1 MADHIKNWLYGWLGK
16 NRLGAPVYNITQ
28 TNCDGARFVCELIVA
43 GHCHRSIGR
52 AMSKKD
58 ATAKAANDF
67 VNFLIAEKL
76 IDASDLPAAIT
87 PPPQASTS
95 EVVLEDSSR
104 EDNECVE
111 VNAIAGQQNERTA
124 SVRDMEPDVEN
135 CKKELMQ
142 SANID
147 ASDGADGGWT
157 IGNSKQSLNVF
168 LQKIKKPPFDYIVHE
183 VYTQKSRMFVAEG
196 TLFLPELQCKLT
208 AHGEGCT
215 KKLAESYCALSML
228 NQLFSNN
235 VIGAYERPKRTT
247 ANKLEEIAVT
257 ISDNLSA
264 RIEEYLTDSGL
275 SEVPD
280 LSSASPMDPVSL
292 LVYQQLDQFSEA
304 VPGVKKIISW
314 SPPQQNWNPWMAT
327 HINKVPLSYMTLKEI
342 SAKLLEE
349 EMQHYLPENIRVQR
363 EALPVFRYRDTI
375 LDMSAKNAVMLIK
388 GETGCGKSTQV
399 CQYLLEDF
407 LLRGEGAQFA
417 AIVTQPRRISAIT
430 LAERVAEER
439 GEILGN
445 SIGYNVRFDAVYP
458 RPYGSVMFMT
468 VGVLLRKLESGL
480 RGITHIIIDEI
491 HERDINT
498 DFVLVVLREMVRQYR
513 DIRVIL
519 MSASIDTALFTNYFG
534 DCPTLQLQGRT
545 FSVQYFFLEDIMQQM
560 GLVPAGMEEEAETN
574 EVVDAGDD
582 LTEQME
588 NANLKDSEEHDV
600 ETKLAST
607 HTLEDDIPLDVI
619 EAILKEIDERGED
632 GAVLIFLPGWSDIIQ
647 AISFFSNHPIFG
659 NKDCFVILP
668 LHSHL
673 SSKEQHLV
681 FESVS
686 PNQRKIILSTNIAE
700 TSVTINDVVYVIDS
714 CRAKE
719 KTYTSRNNM
728 VHYATVWASKTNLQQ
743 RRGRAGR
750 VRNGFCYHLCSKLKY
765 ETLEECRQAEMLRT
779 PLHTIALAVKLL
791 HLGDVGEFLAK
802 AIEPPPKE
810 AVIEADLLLRELSA
824 LDSNGELTELGE
836 ILARLPVDPILGKM
850 LVVATVLGV
859 GDLMSTLIAALSSN
873 PPFIPHDRTDSKLTM
888 EQRSFSGKR
897 FSDHIALICVFN
909 QWRDACADGV
919 RYERDFCEHY
929 SLNRMVL
936 LSIRNVK
943 QQLIHVLVNECRF
956 PESLFAEI
964 RISNTQPDANVDLII
979 SLLVY
984 GLYPNVC
991 YFRNGRRVFTLEL
1004 ATALINKQS
1013 VNVPIDGSEVFTFP
1027 SRLFVFSEKLQSKV
1041 ISCKQLSNITP
1052 LQLLLFGSRRV
1063 ECHGMD
1069 CIRLDD
1075 VIPMKMD
1082 AQIAARIV
1090 ALRPCIEAFIVR
1102 SCLHPE
1108 RAGSVSDQDKKLI
1121 GILQEI
1127 SSPTGW
1133 STESFRE
1140 RSSAETNSASTGQQ
1154 MEPQMCEWEALDDKG
1169 SASLMAEQCREWAMV
1184 DTNVNNT
1191 MPTHSVNNITR
1202 SDVYAEQLCDAH
1214 EGLGLQARE
1223 RRR

>member
-76 IDASDLPAAIT
+76 IDASDLPAAI
-87 PPPQASTS
+87 
-95 EVVLEDSSR
+95 
-104 EDNECVE
+104 

-135 CKKELMQ
+135 CKKELLQ

-196 TLFLPELQCKLT
+196 TLFSPELQCKLYAHGEGCTKKLAESYCALSMLNQLFSNNVIGAYERPKELLLIRFRFQVAKLT

-280 LSSASPMDPVSL
+280 LSGATPMDPVSL

-304 VPGVKKIISW
+304 VPGVKKISW

-363 EALPVFRYRDTI
+363 EAYRYLGHTI
-375 LDMSAKNAVMLIK
+375 LTVTLSSFRVDM
-388 GETGCGKSTQV
+388 V

-407 LLRGEGAQFA
+407 LLRDEGAQFA

-480 RGITHIIIDEI
+480 RGITHIIINEI
-491 HERDINT
+491 HERDING
-498 DFVLVVLREMVRQYR
+498 FCGH
-513 DIRVIL
+513 
-519 MSASIDTALFTNYFG
+519 SLFS
-534 DCPTLQLQGRT
+534 D
-545 FSVQYFFLEDIMQQM
+545 FFLEDIMQQM
-560 GLVPAGMEEEAETN
+560 GLMPAGMEEDGEIN
-574 EVVDAGDD
+574 EVMDAGDE
-582 LTEQME
+582 LIEQME

-607 HTLEDDIPLDVI
+607 HTLEDDILLDVI

-632 GAVLIFLPGWSDIIQ
+632 GAVLILLPGWSDIIQ

-659 NKDCFVILP
+659 
-668 LHSHL
+668 S
-673 SSKEQHLV
+673 
-681 FESVS
+681 
-686 PNQRKIILSTNIAE
+686 
-700 TSVTINDVVYVIDS
+700 
-714 CRAKE
+714 
-719 KTYTSRNNM
+719 
-728 VHYATVWASKTNLQQ
+728 
-743 RRGRAGR
+743 
-750 VRNGFCYHLCSKLKY
+750 
-765 ETLEECRQAEMLRT
+765 
-779 PLHTIALAVKLL
+779 
-791 HLGDVGEFLAK
+791 FL
-802 AIEPPPKE
+802 
-810 AVIEADLLLRELSA
+810 
-824 LDSNGELTELGE
+824 
-836 ILARLPVDPILGKM
+836 
-850 LVVATVLGV
+850 
-859 GDLMSTLIAALSSN
+859 
-873 PPFIPHDRTDSKLTM
+873 
-888 EQRSFSGKR
+888 
-897 FSDHIALICVFN
+897 
-909 QWRDACADGV
+909 
-919 RYERDFCEHY
+919 
-929 SLNRMVL
+929 
-936 LSIRNVK
+936 
-943 QQLIHVLVNECRF
+943 
-956 PESLFAEI
+956 
-964 RISNTQPDANVDLII
+964 
-979 SLLVY
+979 
-984 GLYPNVC
+984 
-991 YFRNGRRVFTLEL
+991 
-1004 ATALINKQS
+1004 
-1013 VNVPIDGSEVFTFP
+1013 
-1027 SRLFVFSEKLQSKV
+1027 
-1041 ISCKQLSNITP
+1041 
-1052 LQLLLFGSRRV
+1052 
-1063 ECHGMD
+1063 
-1069 CIRLDD
+1069 
-1075 VIPMKMD
+1075 
-1082 AQIAARIV
+1082 
-1090 ALRPCIEAFIVR
+1090 
-1102 SCLHPE
+1102 
-1108 RAGSVSDQDKKLI
+1108 
-1121 GILQEI
+1121 
-1127 SSPTGW
+1127 
-1133 STESFRE
+1133 
-1140 RSSAETNSASTGQQ
+1140 
-1154 MEPQMCEWEALDDKG
+1154 
-1169 SASLMAEQCREWAMV
+1169 V
-1184 DTNVNNT
+1184 DTLRFAGIN
-1191 MPTHSVNNITR
+1191 
-1202 SDVYAEQLCDAH
+1202 C
-1214 EGLGLQARE
+1214 E
-1223 RRR
+1223 RMSP

>member
-1 MADHIKNWLYGWLGK
+1 K
-16 NRLGAPVYNITQ
+16 
-28 TNCDGARFVCELIVA
+28 
-43 GHCHRSIGR
+43 RS
-52 AMSKKD
+52 
-58 ATAKAANDF
+58 
-67 VNFLIAEKL
+67 
-76 IDASDLPAAIT
+76 P
-87 PPPQASTS
+87 
-95 EVVLEDSSR
+95 
-104 EDNECVE
+104 
-111 VNAIAGQQNERTA
+111 
-124 SVRDMEPDVEN
+124 
-135 CKKELMQ
+135 
-142 SANID
+142 
-147 ASDGADGGWT
+147 
-157 IGNSKQSLNVF
+157 
-168 LQKIKKPPFDYIVHE
+168 
-183 VYTQKSRMFVAEG
+183 
-196 TLFLPELQCKLT
+196 
-208 AHGEGCT
+208 
-215 KKLAESYCALSML
+215 
-228 NQLFSNN
+228 
-235 VIGAYERPKRTT
+235 

-257 ISDNLSA
+257 ISGNLSA
-264 RIEEYLTDSGL
+264 RIEEYLIDSGFSKL
-275 SEVPD
+275 PD
-280 LSSASPMDPVSL
+280 LSRASSVDSVSL
-292 LVYQQLDQFSEA
+292 LVHQQLDDFSET
-304 VPGVKKIISW
+304 VPGVKKMISW
-314 SPPQQNWNPWMAT
+314 SPPQQNWNPWTAT
-327 HINKVPLSYMTLKEI
+327 HINKVPLSYMSLKEI

-349 EMQHYLPENIRVQR
+349 EMQHYWPKNIRVQR
-363 EALPVFRYRDTI
+363 ETLPVFKYRDTI
-375 LDMSAKNAVMLIK
+375 LEMTAKNAVTLIR

-407 LLRGEGAQFA
+407 LLRGEGARFA

-439 GEILGN
+439 GEALGG
-445 SIGYNVRFDAVYP
+445 SVGYNVRFDAVYP

-480 RGITHIIIDEI
+480 RGVTHIIIDEI

-498 DFVLVVLREMVRQYR
+498 DFVLIVLREMVRRYR

-534 DCPTLQLQGRT
+534 GCPTLHIQGRT
-545 FSVQYFFLEDIMQQM
+545 FSVQYFFLEDIMQRL
-560 GLVPAGMEEEAETN
+560 GLKAAGVEEEAGTS
-574 EVVDAGDD
+574 EVVDE
-582 LTEQME
+582 LTEQ
-588 NANLKDSEEHDV
+588 DSEEHDV
-600 ETKLAST
+600 ETNLAST
-607 HTLEDDIPLDVI
+607 HTLEDGIPLDVI

-728 VHYATVWASKTNLQQ
+728 VRYATVWASKTNLRQ

-779 PLHTIALAVKLL
+779 PLHTIALAIKLL
-791 HLGDVGEFLAK
+791 HLGGVGEFLSK
-802 AIEPPPKE
+802 AVEPPPEE
-810 AVIEADLLLRELSA
+810 AVIGADLLLRELSA
-824 LDSNGELTELGE
+824 LDSKGELTELGE
-836 ILARLPVDPILGKM
+836 VLARLPLDPILGKM
-850 LVVATVLGV
+850 LVLATIIGV
-859 GDLMSTLIAALSSN
+859 GDLMSTLISALSFN
-873 PPFIPHDRTDSKLTM
+873 PPFIPNDRTDSKLTM
-888 EQRSFSGKR
+888 EQRSFSGRR

-909 QWRDACADGV
+909 EWRDACVGGIGQ
-919 RYERDFCEHY
+919 ERDFCERY

-936 LSIRNVK
+936 HSIRNVK
-943 QQLIHVLVNECRF
+943 QQLIHILVNECRF

-964 RISNTQPDANVDLII
+964 RISNTQPDTNVDLII

-1013 VNVPIDGSEVFTFP
+1013 VNVPLDGSDAFTFP

-1052 LQLLLFGSRRV
+1052 LQLLLFGSHKV
-1063 ECHGMD
+1063 ECHRMD

-1075 VIPMKMD
+1075 VIVMKMD
-1082 AQIAARIV
+1082 AQVAARIV

-1108 RAGSVSDQDKKLI
+1108 SADSISDQDKKLI
-1121 GILQEI
+1121 GILEEI
-1127 SSPTGW
+1127 SSPTEWPTG
-1133 STESFRE
+1133 SFPE
-1140 RSSAETNSASTGQQ
+1140 RCSVEINSLPTGQQ
-1154 MEPQMCEWEALDDKG
+1154 MKPLICEWEALDDKG
-1169 SASLMAEQCREWAMV
+1169 SASPVVEQCRERATSDGDV
-1184 DTNVNNT
+1184 SDT
-1191 MPTHSVNNITR
+1191 MPTHPVHNITR
-1202 SDVYAEQLCDAH
+1202 PDLYAERLCDAR
-1214 EGLGLQARE
+1214 EGMRSMKSLNMTAEVRPSSSRTTSMIAHGIENVRGCSGFGRGRIPATAL
-1223 RRR
+1223 